1 MKIILYLAILLVVSS
16 LDGLSQSPKMDA
28 LLKKLGQAEDTVRIN
43 VLVQLAGEY
52 AIHDLDRADSISL
65 EALVLSERLSYQE
78 GLVKCYNILSHVRS
92 SKGDYEDG
100 YQYVKQAI
108 KLSEKMGNKE
118 LIAQSYNYLFAALFK
133 KGDYKQA
140 LPAAEK
146 SLELAQGINSIR
158 LMAQGN
164 DNIGVIKGINGFHTE
179 AIEYFMKSFRLFEEL
194 GDESQMARAL
204 LHLGHT
210 FELAGSYQK
219 ALEYLKRALE
229 IHQRTGNKYNEAWAL
244 VNIGVTYS
252 RMNQVDTAL
261 SYYERS
267 LEIAEEIKD
276 HRLILTNLDNIGGK
290 YSLKKD
296 FETANQFLQRAYKLS
311 EESGINSRTVYIT
324 GNLAE
329 NYFYMGQ
336 FDSARVYGEKQ
347 LELAINSGLISE
359 QKVAYYVLAQV
370 YDSLNDHQSAYE
382 ALQKYI
388 TVNDTI
394 FSREKSRQ
402 IEELRESYESEQMEQ
417 EIASLEKEKNAE
429 QFRRNTFAGVA
440 LLILLIGGLLYNNQ
454 RIKAGKNKELLK
466 KEKEVD
472 ELKSKFFAN
481 ITHEF
486 RTPLTLILG
495 PIEMMKSEAVNPKI
509 HQHLNVMKSNAS
521 RLLDLINQLL
531 ELSKIEA
538 GSLKIKASP
547 GNIVPVVKG
556 IVMSFE
562 SMALK
567 KGITLKAESLK
578 EEMYLYFDREKL
590 EKVLINL
597 ISNAIKFTPDG
608 GQIFVEL
615 SDGDEYLNILIKDT
629 GMGIPEKDLE
639 FIFNRF
645 YQSANGRESMGSG
658 IGLAL
663 AKELVELHH
672 GSIRV
677 KSTEGIET
685 EFIIRLP
692 MGNAHLSKE
701 DIIMDEI
708 APSSKYPSNG
718 QESPE
723 SGFEEVIS
731 DGYERNES
739 RKPQLLL
746 IEDNRDVRNYI
757 TEILNPDYQIIQA
770 HDGEEGI
777 SMALENLPD
786 IIISDV
792 MMPKKDG
799 YEVCSSLKQ
808 DEKTSHIPIILLTA
822 KVTTEDKIQGLE
834 NQADDYVTKPFVPK
848 ELLARVQNL
857 IESRKK
863 LQQKFQREL
872 VLKPSEMAVNSVE
885 EKFITKLL
893 HIVEEHI
900 GDEKFGVEQ
909 LAREIG
915 MSRSQIHRKMM
926 ALTNQAPNQ
935 FIRTFRLTR
944 AMELLKKQ
952 AATASEI
959 AYEVG
964 FSSPSYF
971 TKCFREQF
979 GYTPSEIPEQP
990 LNFTPK

>member
-1 MKIILYLAILLVVSS
+1 MKKQWLIALLLVFVSF
-16 LDGLSQSPKMDA
+16 DIYTQSAKIRSFE
-28 LLKKLGQAEDTVRIN
+28 KKLDQVRDTTRIN
-43 VLVQLAGEY
+43 VLAKLADEY
-52 AIHDLDRADSISL
+52 ASYDLDHADSL
-65 EALVLSERLSYQE
+65 AQEALTLSKRLDFTEGLIESLNSLSFIKSSKGNYEEGYNLCEQAIQLSERS
-78 GLVKCYNILSHVRS
+78 
-92 SKGDYEDG
+92 
-100 YQYVKQAI
+100 
-108 KLSEKMGNKE
+108 GNKE
-118 LIAQSYNYLFAALFK
+118 WIGQSYHHLFMVHFK
-133 KGDYKQA
+133 KGEYKQA

-146 SLELAQGINSIR
+146 CMEIALELNSIR
-158 LMAQGN
+158 LLAQSN
-164 DNIGVIKGINGFHTE
+164 DDIGIIKGINGHHTE
-179 AIEYFMKSFRLFEEL
+179 AIEYFMKSLGFYERL
-194 GDESQMARAL
+194 GDESKTGIAL
-204 LHLGHT
+204 MHLGHT
-210 FELAGSYQK
+210 FELAGSYDK
-219 ALEYLKRALE
+219 ALEYLKRSQSVN
-229 IHQRTGNKYNEAWAL
+229 QRIGNRFNEAWAL

-261 SYYERS
+261 NYYQRS
-267 LEIAEEIKD
+267 LKIAEQIKD
-276 HRLILTNLDNIGGK
+276 QRLILTNLDNIGGK
-290 YSLKKD
+290 YSMMKD
-296 FETANQFLQRAYKLS
+296 FEKANQYLQRAYKLS
-311 EESGINSRTVYIT
+311 EESGTNSRTVYIT

-336 FDSARVYGEKQ
+336 FDSARIFGEKQ

-370 YDSLNDHQSAYE
+370 YDSLNDHQSAYG

-402 IEELRESYESEQMEQ
+402 IEELRESYESEQKEQ
-417 EIASLEKEKNAE
+417 AIASLEKEKKAE
-429 QFRRNTFAGVA
+429 QFKRNTFAGVA
-440 LLILLIGGLLYNNQ
+440 LLFLFIGGLLYNNQ
-454 RIKAGKNKELLK
+454 RIKARKNKELLN

-472 ELKSKFFAN
+472 EMKSKFFAN

-495 PIEMMKSEAVNPKI
+495 PIEMMKSEAVSPKI
-509 HQHLNVMKSNAS
+509 HQHLDVMKTNAS
-521 RLLDLINQLL
+521 RLLELINQLL

-538 GSLKIKASP
+538 GSLKLKAFP
-547 GNIVPVVKG
+547 GNIVPLVKG
-556 IVMSFE
+556 VVMSFE
-562 SMALK
+562 SIAQK
-567 KGITLKAESLK
+567 KGILLKVESVNEDMK
-578 EEMYLYFDREKL
+578 VYFDREKL
-590 EKVLINL
+590 EKILINL
-597 ISNAIKFTPDG
+597 ISNAIKFTPEG
-608 GQIFVEL
+608 GQILVEL
-615 SDGDEYLNILIKDT
+615 TNTEHYLDIKIKDSGT
-629 GMGIPEKDLE
+629 GIPEKDLE
-639 FIFNRF
+639 FIFDRF
-645 YQSANGRESMGSG
+645 YQSDKTGGSMGTG

-663 AKELVELHH
+663 TKELIELHH
-672 GSIRV
+672 GSIEV
-677 KSTEGIET
+677 KSEEGVGT
-685 EFIIRLP
+685 DFCVQLP
-692 MGNAHLSKE
+692 VGDVHLSEGQK
-701 DIIMDEI
+701 IIEEI
-708 APSSKYPSNG
+708 PASGTSSSKEWVFH
-718 QESPE
+718 ESDSGE
-723 SGFEEVIS
+723 SHS
-731 DGYERNES
+731 DTNEKS
-739 RKPQLLL
+739 GSPKPQLLL
-746 IEDNRDVRNYI
+746 IEDNWDVRNYI

-777 SMALENLPD
+777 SMALENIPD

-799 YEVCSSLKQ
+799 YEVCVSLKQ

-848 ELLARVQNL
+848 ELLVRVRNL

-893 HIVEEHI
+893 EIVEEHI

-944 AMELLKKQ
+944 AMELLKKK

-959 AYEVG
+959 SYQVG
-964 FSSPSYF
+964 FGSPSYF
-971 TKCFREQF
+971 TKCFREQYGF
-979 GYTPSEIPEQP
+979 TPTEIPG
-990 LNFTPK
+990 